1 MRGALGLIFAGCLLL
16 PACGKASSSGRG
28 LSPEGSAGVGG
39 ASDAGSG
46 AGGADS
52 VAVGGGDSPL
62 DDGAGAPSSLADGGS
77 AGEPGVGEAG
87 AGGGPASVRADG
99 CVDLSHFEDS
109 MRERW
114 DLHVVGTGFDADEG
128 SRVRIIVTLGEPSY
142 GLVETTIENGG
153 FSVTL
158 SEATEP
164 YTGMAVYIDRGRNDR
179 CDIDED
185 TWFTHTSGG
194 VYGEHTW
201 AITPNTQPPSGESPC
216 YLNGIFDLATTLAC
230 PVPTTAR
237 RE

>member
-1 MRGALGLIFAGCLLL
+1 VPDF
-16 PACGKASSSGRG
+16 
-28 LSPEGSAGVGG
+28 
-39 ASDAGSG
+39 GSG
-46 AGGADS
+46 
-52 VAVGGGDSPL
+52 GGGDSLL
-62 DDGAGAPSSLADGGS
+62 DDS
-77 AGEPGVGEAG
+77 AGEAGSMGEAG
-87 AGGGPASVRADG
+87 AGGDPASVRPDG
-99 CVDLSHFEDS
+99 CVDFSHFEDS

-114 DLHVVGTGFDADEG
+114 DLHVDGTGFEADEG
-128 SRVRIIVTLGEPSY
+128 SRVRIVVTLGEPSY
-142 GLVETTIENGG
+142 GLAETTIENGG

-201 AITPNTQPPSGESPC
+201 AITPDTQPPSGESPC

-230 PVPTTAR
+230 PQ
-237 RE
+237 